1 MQFEQRE
8 LNQRF
13 DLLSKAIWVWYT
25 AGLTVTEGF
34 YRTGNAKGRCRSS
47 ARRWPCYR
55 CTAAVPV
62 RLCHELFSIST
73 KPGAQLHSGNE
84 WGETRRQNGGWAMVA
99 CGRRGNREGRR
110 CWGHAVG
117 SPEEVGKQEAL
128 GSYDT
133 SWDFSW
139 VGATCAWRWSLIV
152 SGDAWIKTAVQFL
165 LFLSFFFFF
174 LPFNKWLFVFP
185 VDLSAHLSEWVLHLG
200 TAERHWLCSATPE
213 NPYML
218 QRYWAK
224 FHFESCCKCS
234 LPGTKS
240 LPQTVYTN
248 SLPWYLGL

>member
-34 YRTGNAKGRCRSS
+34 YRTGDAKGRCRSS

-174 LPFNKWLFVFP
+174 SLSTNGCLCFQLTFQLICQNGCCILEQQKGIDSAVQPQRTLTCSRDPEPSFILKAVANAACLVPNLSLKLFTQIVF
-185 VDLSAHLSEWVLHLG
+185 LG
-200 TAERHWLCSATPE
+200 T
-213 NPYML
+213 
-218 QRYWAK
+218 
-224 FHFESCCKCS
+224 
-234 LPGTKS
+234 
-240 LPQTVYTN
+240 
-248 SLPWYLGL
+248 